1 MHSLFLVLEAL
12 QIFLRDMKPCAAL
25 PTSTREENET
35 IEAFNP

>member
-12 QIFLRDMKPCAAL
+12 QIFLRDMKPYAAL
-25 PTSTREENET
+25 PTSTIET